1 MHLYKI
7 WHSPVGFLGF
17 FFHIQSQNQMERVMK
32 SLKYFHNRKTVSL
45 MVSDLNFLEQFLY
58 FYFCK
63 NWVLETIQVVHG
75 YRIPRHIEAI

>member
-1 MHLYKI
+1 
-7 WHSPVGFLGF
+7 
-17 FFHIQSQNQMERVMK
+17 MK

-45 MVSDLNFLEQFLY
+45 MVSDLNFLEHVLY

-63 NWVLETIQVVHG
+63 NWVLETIQVVRG